1 MHWRVAVVGSRGR
14 VTLPPEVRRA
24 LGVADGD
31 PVFFLLDDAG
41 VRLTR
46 APGDLN
52 EYMALHGGALSAGDV
67 DLSALAGSVMLPGR
81 HEDADEEANR

>member
-1 MHWRVAVVGSRGR
+1 MLWRVAVLGSRGR

-46 APGDLN
+46 APRDLT
-52 EYMALHGGALSAGDV
+52 EYRALHGGAGFAGDV
-67 DLSALAGSVMLPGR
+67 DPSAFAGSVTWPDR
-81 HEDADEEANR
+81 PEDADEEVIR